1 MSIPKI
7 RVDQQL
13 DLVHLRRATKEF
25 SWTPIKIKGRKVV
38 LECDDPRHDH
48 FEVPFHMALSGFA
61 QCPECRAPGSA
72 RQRWAAADWTAVL
85 KLLQPRIRYRG
96 KAQELGIRRLYKHK
110 CRSCSTV
117 FKNSVEALLH
127 PRFVCPGCGASGS
140 DKMGVRKLLRE
151 SRTAY
156 ARYYKEWKNEQSLR
170 IAYAKL
176 KAAGTVEWPPTIEER
191 KLLLWSEW
199 ETRIAKNK
207 PAVTKSLVP
216 EPEPEPEQPLL
227 EFVPEPKILDVKVV
241 DDSSDAP
248 IEEPQVEEP
257 QVEEPE
263 FELAEETGET
273 WEDDETWEP
282 PVKPAAVAAYGSR
295 GGGQIVNAHVPHTLE
310 QMKRM
315 LESYG

>member
-13 DLVHLRRATKEF
+13 DLVHLRRAVKEF

-85 KLLQPRIRYRG
+85 KLLQPRIRYKG
-96 KAQELGIRRLYKHK
+96 KAQELGIRRLYRHK
-110 CRSCSTV
+110 CRSCSAT

-127 PRFVCPGCGASGS
+127 PRFVCPSCGEGGS
-140 DKMGVRKLLRE
+140 DKLGVRKFLRE

-191 KLLLWSEW
+191 ELLLWSEW
-199 ETRIAKNK
+199 EPRIK
-207 PAVTKSLVP
+207 PRVKSRAAPKIL
-216 EPEPEPEQPLL
+216 EPEEPLL
-227 EFVPEPKILDVKVV
+227 QFVSEEPKVLDVKVV
-241 DDSSDAP
+241 DVEPSTPEQESDDLTDQ
-248 IEEPQVEEP
+248 EPVDQD
-257 QVEEPE
+257 

-273 WEDDETWEP
+273 WEDDEAWEQ
-282 PVKPAAVAAYGSR
+282 PVKPAVAAYGSR
-295 GGGQIVNAHVPHTLE
+295 GGGQIVNAHVPHTLD